1 MSHLVDH
8 TNPFCSFDKDEAV
21 VVNQVSHNHRIALK
35 YAQAG
40 IRVFPASHHLDMKK
54 SSPSPKKS
62 PAPGFSWSKEASAD
76 TNKIDEWWG
85 VEPDALVGV
94 PVKQLNK
101 VIFDAD
107 SPRDGRPDG
116 VAPFQAFLESN
127 GGLPKGT
134 VIIKTQSNGF
144 HYVLGQPEGI
154 ILGNGTG
161 NLPNGV
167 DVRGASGDGGYI
179 IAPGTQWTAP
189 DGSIREWKEI
199 ENSPNLIDAHIA
211 GTIPVVPEFLVN
223 QLCLEK
229 SESIFTSNPNTK
241 PDFSQKKSNPCR
253 HKTSSNESSDEKVTK
268 GSGDYDSFA
277 EWADKADLPD
287 EIAYILTALTYI
299 KSDDRNIWLLVGG
312 ALFDKFGELG
322 RAIWDAWSS
331 KSSKFDSKDQDRTW
345 KSFSRQGISK
355 RSSIGSIIT
364 LAREN
369 GFEGRK
375 YEDQSSFLQDN
386 YESENDTS
394 QEKQNTNEDE
404 WDSQESNEN
413 NQDSDVWFVGDEL
426 PKQQPALVEGL
437 IPNRG
442 LCILGGQSG
451 AGKTYIAAHLSTAL
465 ASGMNFFGHVIPER
479 AGVIYIAAEAGD
491 TLPSRLLAARIGL
504 SLEDKAF
511 PVAVINCGIGDLS
524 NEADL
529 RRLIQKIKRLAARIQ
544 QNFSCSVRMV
554 VVDTLSAAFSIKD
567 ENSAAEMAKLC
578 RRLAALG
585 ACINAVTLAVHHYGK
600 SSESGLRGSSSL
612 RASADGVIAVLAQR
626 DELNGSCSN
635 RRLVLVKSRTGVE
648 GITHPFDL
656 ESVEIGVRGFDSIV
670 AAKVVPREGI
680 QAGLERG
687 NNRPYSSGLKRFI
700 SALEQALIDD
710 GHEMMIWANGPIV
723 RAVDREKVRKIFY
736 ANTPADG
743 DPTTINNRRSKAFG
757 RGYAD
762 AEKRNLAKCYEHNG
776 VQLMW
781 LLR

>member
-1 MSHLVDH
+1 MNNLVDH
-8 TNPFCSFDKDEAV
+8 ADTPFGFDKDEAV
-21 VVNQVSHNHRIALK
+21 VLKQVSHNHRIALK

-40 IRVFPASHHLDMKK
+40 IRVFPASHLLDKKK

-85 VEPDALVGV
+85 AEPDALVGM

-107 SPRDGRPDG
+107 PPRDGRPDG
-116 VAPFQAFLESN
+116 VAPFQALLKSN

-161 NLPNGV
+161 NLPDGV

-189 DGSIREWKEI
+189 DGNIREWKEVDGSPKFI
-199 ENSPNLIDAHIA
+199 ESYNA
-211 GTIPVVPEFLVN
+211 GSIPLVPGFLVD

-229 SESIFTSNPNTK
+229 SETIFTSNPNLESD
-241 PDFSQKKSNPCR
+241 PSQQKINPSP
-253 HKTSSNESSDEKVTK
+253 HKTLSDESSDERTTE
-268 GSGDYDSFA
+268 GSGDYDSLA

-299 KSDDRNIWLLVGG
+299 KSDDRKIWLLVGG
-312 ALFDKFGELG
+312 ALFDKFGKLG
-322 RAIWDAWSS
+322 KAIWDAWSS

-364 LAREN
+364 LARKN

-375 YEDQSSFLQDN
+375 YEDQSSFTQDN
-386 YESENDTS
+386 YDSKNDTS

-404 WDSQESNEN
+404 WDNQDSNEN

-426 PKQQPALVEGL
+426 PEQQPALVEGL

-465 ASGMNFFGHVIPER
+465 ASGMNFFGHHIPER
-479 AGVIYIAAEAGD
+479 VGVIYVATEAGD
-491 TLPSRLLAARIGL
+491 TLPPRLLAARIGL

-578 RRLAALG
+578 KRLAALG
-585 ACINAVTLAVHHYGK
+585 TCINAVTLAVHHYGK

-648 GITHPFDL
+648 GITHPFEL
-656 ESVEIGVRGFDSIV
+656 ESIEIGVRGFGSIV
-670 AAKVVPREGI
+670 AAKVVPRNGAE
-680 QAGLERG
+680 AGLKAG
-687 NNRPYSSGLKRFI
+687 NNRSYSTGLKRFI

-710 GHEMMIWANGPIV
+710 GQEMMIWADGPIV

-736 ANTPADG
+736 AYTPADG
-743 DPTTINNRRSKAFG
+743 NFTTINNRRSKAFG

-781 LLR
+781 LLT